1 VASSRGSHP
10 GCRFSHLPA
19 KGADGWDGGGL
30 RKARRV
36 ICGHVSSTGSGT
48 QDAKGELR
56 ELVSVM
62 ASAGARLMETAVSA
76 CVAEWGSNMESLDK
90 ALRVMVRYV
99 RGAAAARAGPP
110 RRTSAR

>member
-1 VASSRGSHP
+1 
-10 GCRFSHLPA
+10 
-19 KGADGWDGGGL
+19 
-30 RKARRV
+30 
-36 ICGHVSSTGSGT
+36 
-48 QDAKGELR
+48 
-56 ELVSVM
+56 M